1 LRNSEI
7 QLTKEENQKKNS
19 VNARF
24 LLFAGEIDCYV
35 ASKTYF
41 RLVVERFL
49 PFRREMMIFIIWRKN
64 KIPNGNSRKK

>member
-1 LRNSEI
+1 LRNGEI

-49 PFRREMMIFIIWRKN
+49 PFRREMIIFIIWRKN